1 MLGLGNGVGNYSDV
15 WKPTDIS
22 AMLIWYSTIN
32 SNNDMTFSSGTKVSK
47 WLDLSGNSNDAEQST
62 AGKQPDYTVATAS
75 VDFDET
81 GGSSVD
87 DYMVLTTQLT
97 LDTSDTGWTVAA
109 NYTSLDWN
117 GSSQAIV
124 GDKDDSNNFIRH
136 TSGGDV
142 FLIKVGGNSNNITL
156 NEALVDSQFYS
167 IILTCDVEGNLTMY
181 VDGTVQADTENCGTN
196 DLTIDQICARAN
208 SNTLGGKV
216 RDILVYRQ
224 ALSATDI
231 ALLNGFLVCRGF

>member
-1 MLGLGNGVGNYSDV
+1 MLGLGNGIGNYSDV

-22 AMLIWYSTIN
+22 NLLVWYSTIN
-32 SNNDMTFSSGTKVSK
+32 GNHDITFGTGTKMSN
-47 WLDLSGNSNDAEQST
+47 WDDLSGNGNNLIQET

-87 DYMVLTTQLT
+87 DYMDLKTQLT
-97 LDTSDTGWTVAA
+97 LDTDVTGWTVAA

-124 GDKDDSNNFIRH
+124 GDKDNSNNFIRH
-136 TSGGDV
+136 TSGGNI
-142 FLIKVGGNSNNITL
+142 FLVKVNGNSNNITL
-156 NEALVDSQFYS
+156 DSALTDSQFYS
-167 IILTCDVEGNLTMY
+167 IIITCNTDGVLTMY
-181 VDGTVQADTENCGTN
+181 VDGTAQTDTESCGTN
-196 DLTIDQICARAN
+196 DLTIDQVCARAN

>member
-1 MLGLGNGVGNYSDV
+1 MLGLGNGIGNYSDV

-22 AMLIWYSTIN
+22 LLLIWYSTIN

-47 WLDLSGNSNDAEQST
+47 WLDLSGNSNDADQST
-62 AGKQPDYTVATAS
+62 AGKQPDYTAATAS

-87 DYMVLTTQLT
+87 DYMGLKTQLT
-97 LDTSDTGWTVAA
+97 LDTDDTGWTVAA
-109 NYTSLDWN
+109 NYTSLNWN

-136 TSGGDV
+136 TSGGNV
-142 FLIKVGGNSNNITL
+142 FLAKIGGNSNNITL

-167 IILTCDVEGNLTMY
+167 IILTCSTDGDLLMY
-181 VDGTVQADTENCGTN
+181 VDGIAQTHEENCGTN

-216 RDILVYRQ
+216 RDILVYRS
-224 ALSATDI
+224 ALSTTDI